1 MKLTF
6 FVISFMVDPKN
17 SMACK
22 DITSFFTTSTRDGND
37 AANKTRER
45 LLPIIN
51 DPPAEFL
58 SDSEHGPA
66 WTTAHQEWKSILA
79 KIAVDT
85 GIPEYTATKVEMKG
99 GRKFNYDADVAFC
112 SESGVI
118 ATRKIE
124 FKNGG
129 TNINELP
136 QFLSL
141 PAKSPIFSDKYPEF
155 WYDHFLDAYLAIDPE
170 ITLPKPPREEYL
182 QNVIKTNYDC
192 SPFFAQL
199 KARELT
205 LQKEKNKVVNQ
216 SITEYL
222 TRNASMI
229 QLDAFSEKVK
239 ETQSEKSYVL
249 WSKGKFY
256 LDSIAPQ
263 EMTNLQFQSVKNG
276 NVVLVKGESNTVY
289 SLLLRWRNHK
299 GILNPAWQ
307 ISMKRK

>member
-1 MKLTF
+1 
-6 FVISFMVDPKN
+6 
-17 SMACK
+17 
-22 DITSFFTTSTRDGND
+22 
-37 AANKTRER
+37 
-45 LLPIIN
+45 
-51 DPPAEFL
+51 
-58 SDSEHGPA
+58 
-66 WTTAHQEWKSILA
+66 
-79 KIAVDT
+79 
-85 GIPEYTATKVEMKG
+85 
-99 GRKFNYDADVAFC
+99 
-112 SESGVI
+112 
-118 ATRKIE
+118 
-124 FKNGG
+124 
-129 TNINELP
+129 
-136 QFLSL
+136 
-141 PAKSPIFSDKYPEF
+141 
-155 WYDHFLDAYLAIDPE
+155 LDAYLAIDPE

-229 QLDAFSEKVK
+229 HLDAFSEKVK

-276 NVVLVKGESNTVY
+276 NVVLVKSESNTVY

>member
-1 MKLTF
+1 MGDILPE
-6 FVISFMVDPKN
+6 ILN
-17 SMACK
+17 LMASSVH
-22 DITSFFTTSTRDGND
+22 DIKAFFTTSTRDGND
-37 AANKTRER
+37 AANKVREK

-51 DPPAEFL
+51 DPPSEFL
-58 SDSEHGPA
+58 QDPEYGA
-66 WTTAHQEWKSILA
+66 NWTTANQEWKSILN
-79 KIAVDT
+79 KIAVNT
-85 GIPEYTATKVEMKG
+85 GIPEYTSTKVELKG
-99 GRKFNYDADVAFC
+99 GRKFNYDADVTFC
-112 SESGVI
+112 GDSGVI
-118 ATRKIE
+118 ASRKIE

-141 PAKSPIFSDKYPEF
+141 PAKSPIFTDKYPEF
-155 WYDHFLDAYLAIDPE
+155 WYDNFLDAYLAVDPE
-170 ITLPKPPREEYL
+170 ITVPKPSREEYL
-182 QNVIKTNYDC
+182 QHVIKTNYEC
-192 SPFFAQL
+192 TPFFAQL

-222 TRNASMI
+222 TKHAASI
-229 QLDAFSEKVK
+229 QLDLFSEKVK
-239 ETQSEKSYVL
+239 ETQSDKSYVL

-263 EMTNLQFQSVKNG
+263 EMANLQFQSVKNG
-276 NVVLVKGESNTVY
+276 NVVLVKSESNTVY

>member
-1 MKLTF
+1 
-6 FVISFMVDPKN
+6 
-17 SMACK
+17 
-22 DITSFFTTSTRDGND
+22 
-37 AANKTRER
+37 
-45 LLPIIN
+45 
-51 DPPAEFL
+51 
-58 SDSEHGPA
+58 
-66 WTTAHQEWKSILA
+66 
-79 KIAVDT
+79 VDT
-85 GIPEYTATKVEMKG
+85 GIPEYTSTKVELKG

-112 SESGVI
+112 SEAGVI

-141 PAKSPIFSDKYPEF
+141 SAKSPIFSDKYSEF
-155 WYDHFLDAYLAIDPE
+155 WYDHFLDAYLALDPE
-170 ITLPKPPREEYL
+170 ITAPKPSREEYL
-182 QNVIKTNYDC
+182 HHITKTNYDC
-192 SPFFAQL
+192 NPFFAQM

-216 SITEYL
+216 SIAEYL
-222 TRNASMI
+222 MQNASTI
-229 QLDAFSEKVK
+229 QLDLFSEKVK
-239 ETQSEKSYVL
+239 ETQSNKSYVL

-263 EMTNLQFQSVKNG
+263 EMANLQFQSVKNG
-276 NVVLVKGESNTVY
+276 NVVLVKSESNTIY

>member
-1 MKLTF
+1 MENTILSGF
-6 FVISFMVDPKN
+6 LN
-17 SMACK
+17 SMACSVD
-22 DITSFFTTSTRDGND
+22 DITAFFTTSTRDGND
-37 AANKTRER
+37 AANKSREK

-51 DPPAEFL
+51 DPPSEFL
-58 SDSEHGPA
+58 QDPEHGA
-66 WTTAHQEWKSILA
+66 KWTTAHQEWKSILS

-85 GIPEYTATKVEMKG
+85 GIPEYTSTKVELKG
-99 GRKFNYDADVAFC
+99 GRKFNYDADVTFC
-112 SESGVI
+112 SEAGII
-118 ATRKIE
+118 ASRKIE

-155 WYDHFLDAYLAIDPE
+155 WYDHYLDAYLAVDPE

-192 SPFFAQL
+192 TPFFAQL

-216 SITEYL
+216 SITDYL
-222 TRNASMI
+222 TQHAASI
-229 QLDAFSEKVK
+229 QLDLFTEKVK
-239 ETQSEKSYVL
+239 ETQSDKLYVL

-256 LDSIAPQ
+256 LDSISHQ
-263 EMTNLQFQSVKNG
+263 EMANLQFQSVKNG
-276 NVVLVKGESNTVY
+276 NVVLVKGESSTVY